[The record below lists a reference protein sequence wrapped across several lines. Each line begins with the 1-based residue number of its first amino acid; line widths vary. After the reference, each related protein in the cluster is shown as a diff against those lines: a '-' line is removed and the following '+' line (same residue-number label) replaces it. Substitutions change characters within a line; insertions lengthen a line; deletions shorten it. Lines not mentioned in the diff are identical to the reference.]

1 MPRKSTETIVIA
13 LCTSAALIG
22 LAFYQRYWGP
32 VQISVTAL
40 YIAAAILCLSPA
52 TYYRVRCRDN
62 QKPPK
67 MAR

>member
-1 MPRKSTETIVIA
+1 MPRKSTQTIVIA

-32 VQISVTAL
+32 VNISDTAL
-40 YIAAAILCLSPA
+40 YVAAAILCLSPA
-52 TYYRVRCRDN
+52 TYDRIRCRGN
-62 QKPPK
+62 QKPPT